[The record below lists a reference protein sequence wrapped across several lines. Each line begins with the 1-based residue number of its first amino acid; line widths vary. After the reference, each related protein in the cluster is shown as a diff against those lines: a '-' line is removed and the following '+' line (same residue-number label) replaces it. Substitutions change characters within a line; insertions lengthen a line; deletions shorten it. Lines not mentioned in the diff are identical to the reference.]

1 MTPYGAVLKLTTASL
16 RGFFMPYNNHIQ
28 HKRMFNFF
36 KKKPLI
42 GSELIAKVKELDHLS
57 KTEIAIACGYV
68 SKMKDGGHRPD
79 FVAFYTAV
87 LDSKGI
93 TLGPH
98 RKLSYIAT
106 VQSNG
111 NLVIGKAYTAMMDL
125 DPGDQFEIKLD
136 KNEITLTRMGPL
148 EDPWF

>member
-1 MTPYGAVLKLTTASL
+1 
-16 RGFFMPYNNHIQ
+16 
-28 HKRMFNFF
+28 MFNFF
-36 KKKPLI
+36 KKKPSAQSERLI

-57 KTEIAIACGYV
+57 KTEIAIACGYT
-68 SKMKDGGHRPD
+68 SKMKDGSHRVH

-106 VQSNG
+106 VKGNG

-125 DPGDQFEIKLD
+125 DPGDEFKIKLGKTD
-136 KNEITLTRMGPL
+136 IQLVRVGMDT
-148 EDPWF
+148 

>member
-1 MTPYGAVLKLTTASL
+1 
-16 RGFFMPYNNHIQ
+16 MPYNNHIQ
-28 HKRMFNFF
+28 HKRMINFF

-42 GSELIAKVKELDHLS
+42 GLELAAKVKELDHLS

-68 SKMKDGGHRPD
+68 SKMKDGSDRVD
-79 FVAFYTAV
+79 FASFYTAG
-87 LDSKGI
+87 LASKCI
-93 TLGPH
+93 TLGH

-111 NLVIGKAYTAMMDL
+111 NLLIGKAYTAMMDL
-125 DPGDQFEIKLD
+125 DPGDQFKIKLD
-136 KNEITLTRMGPL
+136 KNAITLTRMGPL

>member
-1 MTPYGAVLKLTTASL
+1 
-16 RGFFMPYNNHIQ
+16 
-28 HKRMFNFF
+28 MFNFF

-42 GSELIAKVKELDHLS
+42 GLELAAKVKELDHLS

-136 KNEITLTRMGPL
+136 KNAITLTRMGPL